1 MATST
6 TRDTPNK
13 RAYPYQLQIG
23 SSLSSWHSTT
33 RDLADTSRLVLPAGD
48 YSVLI
53 LAITHGLDIPDYIID
68 KLHPDQLRL
77 LEVEAAGSLRRIEQ
91 LAVGA

>member
-1 MATST
+1 MLPSSST
-6 TRDTPNK
+6 RCTRIGPPN
-13 RAYPYQLQIG
+13 
-23 SSLSSWHSTT
+23 SESL
-33 RDLADTSRLVLPAGD
+33 LGI

-77 LEVEAAGSLRRIEQ
+77 LEVEAAGSLASHRATRGRRMNYP
-91 LAVGA
+91 

>member
-1 MATST
+1 M
-6 TRDTPNK
+6 
-13 RAYPYQLQIG
+13 
-23 SSLSSWHSTT
+23 
-33 RDLADTSRLVLPAGD
+33 
-48 YSVLI
+48 LI

-68 KLHPDQLRL
+68 KLHPDQLKL